1 MNHLIAKV
9 NGDKSKPCYNKIIS
23 NKKIYDLPNN
33 LSSFVDYSPDH
44 LLDEDSWY
52 RIEKFS
58 DKEYC
63 IPLLKENFNSTKF
76 DMLNK
81 INVNKIEF
89 MCSYQNNQ
97 EYYFQRV
104 FKSNFVN
111 KKILNFGEK
120 CKFEED
126 TKLIVVN
133 EVADAIYLKN
143 IDTLYF
149 KNLTNIVPIF
159 KGIEE
164 LYIEA
169 TEEETKEFLGNKF
182 IKLEDGFSEKSVKKS
197 NRKRISLAINTL
209 SKFTEDEKKTVFEY
223 TKKYC
228 PDLKFNKKAFII
240 KSEEDLKRL
249 LYGIEQRYY
258 TTPVKSEKRIA
269 NSIIHIG

>member
-23 NKKIYDLPNN
+23 NKKIYDLPDN

-120 CKFEED
+120 CKFE
-126 TKLIVVN
+126 
-133 EVADAIYLKN
+133 
-143 IDTLYF
+143 
-149 KNLTNIVPIF
+149 
-159 KGIEE
+159 
-164 LYIEA
+164 
-169 TEEETKEFLGNKF
+169 
-182 IKLEDGFSEKSVKKS
+182 
-197 NRKRISLAINTL
+197 
-209 SKFTEDEKKTVFEY
+209 
-223 TKKYC
+223 
-228 PDLKFNKKAFII
+228 
-240 KSEEDLKRL
+240 
-249 LYGIEQRYY
+249 
-258 TTPVKSEKRIA
+258 
-269 NSIIHIG
+269 